1 MDRDNH
7 GTEMLSQ
14 NKLIVG
20 NSDSILM
27 FGCEEQQ
34 MLREFSKTI
43 SNQLLNCNG
52 ELEYLIRDILNEI
65 DDFQRSVEKKQLF
78 FISSNEKKRASL
90 IKRYNAILVYMDK
103 MELALKLQEAQ
114 LIKDS
119 KLYENLSKRIDTTL
133 ESLKETIS
141 YGNDVVGQKPIEQ
154 ETDDIN
160 NWYERLSKRISDLEI
175 SYAATMQTKAQL
187 KLMLENNTQLIDKI
201 LGAISGTIPIWRNQ
215 ITILL
220 GIEKLN
226 RNLEIQNKV
235 TEITQKY
242 ISKEK
247 ATIGIKH
254 KNKKELSIEKLL
266 NTNETLKKAL
276 DELDSVE
283 KRDGKIRL
291 ELSSSLS

>member
-1 MDRDNH
+1 MDRNNH

-27 FGCEEQQ
+27 FGFEEQQ

-52 ELEYLIRDILNEI
+52 ELEYLIHDILNEI
-65 DDFQRSVEKKQLF
+65 DGFQRSVEKKQLV

-90 IKRYNAILVYMDK
+90 IKKYNAILVYMDK

-133 ESLKETIS
+133 ESLKESIS

-201 LGAISGTIPIWRNQ
+201 LGTISGTIPIWRNQ

-242 ISKEK
+242 ISK
-247 ATIGIKH
+247 
-254 KNKKELSIEKLL
+254 
-266 NTNETLKKAL
+266 
-276 DELDSVE
+276 
-283 KRDGKIRL
+283 
-291 ELSSSLS
+291 

>member
-20 NSDSILM
+20 NLDSILM

-52 ELEYLIRDILNEI
+52 ELEYLIHDILNEI
-65 DDFQRSVEKKQLF
+65 DDFQRSVEKKQLVF
-78 FISSNEKKRASL
+78 VSSNEKKRENL
-90 IKRYNAILVYMDK
+90 IKKYNAILVYMDK

-119 KLYENLSKRIDTTL
+119 KLYENLCQRIDDTV
-133 ESLKETIS
+133 ENLKAAIS
-141 YGNDVVGQKPIEQ
+141 YGQDVMEQKTIEQ
-154 ETDDIN
+154 ATDDIN

-175 SYAATMQTKAQL
+175 SYVATMQTKAQL

-220 GIEKLN
+220 GIEKMN

-247 ATIGIKH
+247 TTIGIKH
-254 KNKKELSIEKLL
+254 KNKRELSIEKLL

-283 KRDGKIRL
+283 KRDGEIRL

>member
-1 MDRDNH
+1 
-7 GTEMLSQ
+7 MLSQ

-20 NSDSILM
+20 NPDSILM

-52 ELEYLIRDILNEI
+52 ELEYLIHDILNEI
-65 DDFQRSVEKKQLF
+65 DDFQRSVEKKQLVF
-78 FISSNEKKRASL
+78 VSSNEKKRENL
-90 IKRYNAILVYMDK
+90 IKKYNAILVYMDK
-103 MELALKLQEAQ
+103 MELALKIQEAQ

-119 KLYENLSKRIDTTL
+119 KLYENLCQRIDDTV
-133 ESLKETIS
+133 ENLKAAIS
-141 YGNDVVGQKPIEQ
+141 YGQDVMEQKTIEQ
-154 ETDDIN
+154 ATDDIN

-175 SYAATMQTKAQL
+175 SYVATMQTKAQL

-201 LGAISGTIPIWRNQ
+201 LGTISGTIPIWRNQ

-220 GIEKLN
+220 GIEKMN

-247 ATIGIKH
+247 TTIGIEH
-254 KNKKELSIEKLL
+254 KNKRELSIEKLL

-283 KRDGKIRL
+283 KRDGEIRL

>member
-52 ELEYLIRDILNEI
+52 ELEYLIHDILNEI
-65 DDFQRSVEKKQLF
+65 DNFQRSVEKKQLF

-90 IKRYNAILVYMDK
+90 IKKYNAILVYMDK

-133 ESLKETIS
+133 ESLKESIS

-266 NTNETLKKAL
+266 NTNEILKKAL

>member
-1 MDRDNH
+1 MDRDNYS
-7 GTEMLSQ
+7 TEMLSQ

-20 NSDSILM
+20 NPDSILM

-43 SNQLLNCNG
+43 SNQLLNGNW
-52 ELEYLIRDILNEI
+52 ELEYLIHDILNEI

-78 FISSNEKKRASL
+78 FVSSNEKKRASL
-90 IKRYNAILVYMDK
+90 IKKYNAILVYMDK
-103 MELALKLQEAQ
+103 MELALELQEAQ

-119 KLYENLSKRIDTTL
+119 KLYENLSQHIDDTV
-133 ESLKETIS
+133 ESLKTAIS
-141 YGNDVVGQKPIEQ
+141 YGYGVVEQKLNEQ
-154 ETDDIN
+154 VTDDIN

-175 SYAATMQTKAQL
+175 SYTAIMQIKVQL
-187 KLMLENNTQLIDKI
+187 NLMMGNNTQLVDRI

-215 ITILL
+215 ITLLL

-226 RNLEIQNKV
+226 RNQEIQNKV

-242 ISKEK
+242 ISEEK
-247 ATIGIKH
+247 AAIGIKR
-254 KNKKELSIEKLL
+254 KNQKELSIEKLI

-283 KRDGKIRL
+283 KQDGKIRL

>member
-1 MDRDNH
+1 
-7 GTEMLSQ
+7 MLSQ

-20 NSDSILM
+20 NPDSILM

-34 MLREFSKTI
+34 MLREFLKTI

-52 ELEYLIRDILNEI
+52 ELEYLIHDILNEI
-65 DDFQRSVEKKQLF
+65 DDFQRSVEKKQLVF
-78 FISSNEKKRASL
+78 VSSNEKKRENL
-90 IKRYNAILVYMDK
+90 IKKYNAILVYMDK

-119 KLYENLSKRIDTTL
+119 KLYENLCQRIDDTV
-133 ESLKETIS
+133 ENLKAAIS
-141 YGNDVVGQKPIEQ
+141 YGQDVMEQKTIEQ
-154 ETDDIN
+154 ATDDIN

-175 SYAATMQTKAQL
+175 SYVATMQTKAQL

-220 GIEKLN
+220 GIEKMN

-247 ATIGIKH
+247 TTIGIEH
-254 KNKKELSIEKLL
+254 KNKRELSIEKLL

-283 KRDGKIRL
+283 KRDGEIRL

>member
-1 MDRDNH
+1 MDRDNY

-52 ELEYLIRDILNEI
+52 ELEYLIHDILNEI

-90 IKRYNAILVYMDK
+90 IKKYNAILVYMDK

-133 ESLKETIS
+133 ESLKESIS

-175 SYAATMQTKAQL
+175 SYAAIMQTKVQL

-283 KRDGKIRL
+283 KRDGEIRL
-291 ELSSSLS
+291 ELSSALS

>member
-1 MDRDNH
+1 MDSDNH

-27 FGCEEQQ
+27 FGCEEQK

-52 ELEYLIRDILNEI
+52 ELEYLIHDILNEI

-78 FISSNEKKRASL
+78 FIISNEKKRTSL
-90 IKRYNAILVYMDK
+90 IKKYNAILVYMDK

-133 ESLKETIS
+133 ESLKESIS

-283 KRDGKIRL
+283 KRDGEIRL
-291 ELSSSLS
+291 DLSSSLS

>member
-52 ELEYLIRDILNEI
+52 ELEYLIHDILNEI
-65 DDFQRSVEKKQLF
+65 DDFQSSVEKKQLF

-90 IKRYNAILVYMDK
+90 IKKYNAILVYMDK

-119 KLYENLSKRIDTTL
+119 KLYGNLSKRIDTTL
-133 ESLKETIS
+133 ESLKESIS

-266 NTNETLKKAL
+266 NTNEILKKAL

-283 KRDGKIRL
+283 KRDGEIRL
-291 ELSSSLS
+291 EISSSLS

>member
-52 ELEYLIRDILNEI
+52 ELEYLIHDILNEI
-65 DDFQRSVEKKQLF
+65 DDFQKSVEKKQLF
-78 FISSNEKKRASL
+78 FISSNEKKRAGL
-90 IKRYNAILVYMDK
+90 IKKYNAILVYMDK

-133 ESLKETIS
+133 ESLKESIS

-201 LGAISGTIPIWRNQ
+201 LGAISGTIPTWRNQ

-247 ATIGIKH
+247 VTIGIKH

-266 NTNETLKKAL
+266 NTNEILKKAM

-283 KRDGKIRL
+283 KRDGEIKL

>member
-1 MDRDNH
+1 MDRNNH

-27 FGCEEQQ
+27 FGFEEQQ

-52 ELEYLIRDILNEI
+52 ELEYLIHDILNEI
-65 DDFQRSVEKKQLF
+65 DGFQRSVEKKQLV

-90 IKRYNAILVYMDK
+90 IKKYNAILVYMDK

-133 ESLKETIS
+133 ESLKESIS

-201 LGAISGTIPIWRNQ
+201 LGTISGTIPIWRNQ

-266 NTNETLKKAL
+266 NTNEILKIAL

-283 KRDGKIRL
+283 KRDGEIRL

>member
-1 MDRDNH
+1 
-7 GTEMLSQ
+7 MLSQ

-52 ELEYLIRDILNEI
+52 ELEYLIHDILNEI

-78 FISSNEKKRASL
+78 FISSNEKKRVSL
-90 IKRYNAILVYMDK
+90 IKKYNAILVYMDK

-133 ESLKETIS
+133 ESLKESIS

-175 SYAATMQTKAQL
+175 SYAATMQIKAQL

-201 LGAISGTIPIWRNQ
+201 LGTISGTIPIWRNQ

-247 ATIGIKH
+247 VTIGIKH

-266 NTNETLKKAL
+266 NTNEILKIAL

-283 KRDGKIRL
+283 KRDGEIKL

>member
-1 MDRDNH
+1 MDRNNH

-52 ELEYLIRDILNEI
+52 ELKYLIHDILNEI

-78 FISSNEKKRASL
+78 FISSNEKKRVSL
-90 IKRYNAILVYMDK
+90 IKKYNEIIVYMDK

-133 ESLKETIS
+133 ESLKESIS

-175 SYAATMQTKAQL
+175 SYAATMQIKAQL

-201 LGAISGTIPIWRNQ
+201 LGTISGTIPIWRNQ

-283 KRDGKIRL
+283 KRDGEIRL
-291 ELSSSLS
+291 ELSSSLN

>member
-20 NSDSILM
+20 NPDSILM

-52 ELEYLIRDILNEI
+52 ELEYLIHDILNEI
-65 DDFQRSVEKKQLF
+65 DDFQRSVEKKQLVF
-78 FISSNEKKRASL
+78 VSSNEKKRENL
-90 IKRYNAILVYMDK
+90 IKKYNAILVYMDK
-103 MELALKLQEAQ
+103 MELALKIQEAQ

-119 KLYENLSKRIDTTL
+119 KLYENLCQRIDDTV
-133 ESLKETIS
+133 ENLKAAIS
-141 YGNDVVGQKPIEQ
+141 YGQDVMEQKTIEQ
-154 ETDDIN
+154 ATDDIN

-175 SYAATMQTKAQL
+175 SYVATMQTKAQL

-201 LGAISGTIPIWRNQ
+201 LGTISGTIPIWRNQ

-220 GIEKLN
+220 GIEKMN

-247 ATIGIKH
+247 TTIGIEH
-254 KNKKELSIEKLL
+254 KNKRELSIEKLL

-283 KRDGKIRL
+283 KRDGEIRL

>member
-1 MDRDNH
+1 MDRDNY

-52 ELEYLIRDILNEI
+52 ELEYLIRNTLNEI
-65 DDFQRSVEKKQLF
+65 DDFQRFVEKKQLF

-90 IKRYNAILVYMDK
+90 IKKYNAILVYMDK

-133 ESLKETIS
+133 ESLKESIS

-201 LGAISGTIPIWRNQ
+201 LGVISGTIPIWRNQ

-266 NTNETLKKAL
+266 NTNEILKKAL

-283 KRDGKIRL
+283 KRDGEIRL

>member
-52 ELEYLIRDILNEI
+52 ELEYLIHDILNEI

-78 FISSNEKKRASL
+78 FISSNEKKRVSL
-90 IKRYNAILVYMDK
+90 IKKYNAILVYMDK

-133 ESLKETIS
+133 ESLKESIS

-201 LGAISGTIPIWRNQ
+201 LGTISGTIPIWRNQ

-247 ATIGIKH
+247 VTIGIKH

-266 NTNETLKKAL
+266 NTNEILKKAM

-283 KRDGKIRL
+283 KRDGEIKL

>member
-1 MDRDNH
+1 MDRDNY

-52 ELEYLIRDILNEI
+52 ELEYLIHDILNEI

-78 FISSNEKKRASL
+78 FISSNEKKRAGL
-90 IKRYNAILVYMDK
+90 IKKYNAILVYMDK

-133 ESLKETIS
+133 ESLKESIS

-201 LGAISGTIPIWRNQ
+201 LGAISGTIPTWRNQ

-247 ATIGIKH
+247 VTIGIKH

-283 KRDGKIRL
+283 KRDGEIKL

>member
-20 NSDSILM
+20 DPDSILM

-52 ELEYLIRDILNEI
+52 ELEYLIHDILNEI
-65 DDFQRSVEKKQLF
+65 DDFQRSVEKKQLVF
-78 FISSNEKKRASL
+78 VSSNEKKRENL
-90 IKRYNAILVYMDK
+90 IKKYNAILVYMDK

-119 KLYENLSKRIDTTL
+119 KLYENLCKRIDDTV
-133 ESLKETIS
+133 ENLKAAIS
-141 YGNDVVGQKPIEQ
+141 YGQDVMEQKPIEQ
-154 ETDDIN
+154 ATEDIN

-175 SYAATMQTKAQL
+175 SYVAIMQTKAQL

-220 GIEKLN
+220 GIEKMN

-247 ATIGIKH
+247 ATIGIEH
-254 KNKKELSIEKLL
+254 KNKRELSIEKVL

-283 KRDGKIRL
+283 KRDGEIRL

>member
-1 MDRDNH
+1 MDRDAY
-7 GTEMLSQ
+7 GTEILSQ
-14 NKLIVG
+14 NELIIG
-20 NSDSILM
+20 NPDSILM

-52 ELEYLIRDILNEI
+52 ELEYLIHDILNEI
-65 DDFQRSVEKKQLF
+65 NDFQRSVEKKQLF
-78 FISSNEKKRASL
+78 FISSNERKRASL
-90 IKRYNAILVYMDK
+90 IKKYNAILVYMDK
-103 MELALKLQEAQ
+103 MELALRLQEAQ

-119 KLYENLSKRIDTTL
+119 KIYENLDKCIDDTA
-133 ESLKETIS
+133 ECLKVAIL
-141 YGNDVVGQKPIEQ
+141 YGQEVVEQKSIEQ
-154 ETDDIN
+154 ATDDIN

-215 ITILL
+215 ITMLL
-220 GIEKLN
+220 GIEKMN

-242 ISKEK
+242 ITKEK
-247 ATIGIKH
+247 ATIGIKQ
-254 KNKKELSIEKLL
+254 KNKKELSVEKLL

-276 DELDSVE
+276 DELNIVE
-283 KRDGKIRL
+283 KRDGEIRL

>member
-1 MDRDNH
+1 MQGKN
-7 GTEMLSQ
+7 
-14 NKLIVG
+14 
-20 NSDSILM
+20 
-27 FGCEEQQ
+27 
-34 MLREFSKTI
+34 
-43 SNQLLNCNG
+43 
-52 ELEYLIRDILNEI
+52 
-65 DDFQRSVEKKQLF
+65 EKKQMF
-78 FISSNEKKRASL
+78 FINSNEKKRENL
-90 IKRYNAILVYMDK
+90 IKKYNAILVYMDK

-119 KLYENLSKRIDTTL
+119 KLYENLSQHIDDTV
-133 ESLKETIS
+133 ESLKTAIS
-141 YGNDVVGQKPIEQ
+141 YGYGVVEQKTNEQ
-154 ETDDIN
+154 VTDDIN

-175 SYAATMQTKAQL
+175 SYTAIRQIKVQL
-187 KLMLENNTQLIDKI
+187 NLMLENNTQLVDRI

-215 ITILL
+215 ITLLL

-226 RNLEIQNKV
+226 RNQEIQNKV

-247 ATIGIKH
+247 AAIGIKH
-254 KNKKELSIEKLL
+254 KNQKELSIEKLI

-283 KRDGKIRL
+283 KQDGKIRL

>member
-1 MDRDNH
+1 MDRNNH

-27 FGCEEQQ
+27 FGFEEQQ

-43 SNQLLNCNG
+43 SNQFLNCNG
-52 ELEYLIRDILNEI
+52 ELEYLIHDILNEI
-65 DDFQRSVEKKQLF
+65 DGFQRSVEKKQLV

-90 IKRYNAILVYMDK
+90 IKKYNAILVYMDK

-133 ESLKETIS
+133 ESLKESIS

-201 LGAISGTIPIWRNQ
+201 LGTISGTIPIWRNQ

-226 RNLEIQNKV
+226 RNLEMQNKV

-247 ATIGIKH
+247 STIGIKH

-283 KRDGKIRL
+283 KRDGEIRL
-291 ELSSSLS
+291 ELSSSLN

>member
-1 MDRDNH
+1 MGRDNYS
-7 GTEMLSQ
+7 TEMLSQ

-20 NSDSILM
+20 NPDSILM

-52 ELEYLIRDILNEI
+52 KLEYLIHDILNEI

-78 FISSNEKKRASL
+78 FVSSNEKKRASL
-90 IKRYNAILVYMDK
+90 IKKYNAILVYMDK

-119 KLYENLSKRIDTTL
+119 KLYENLSQRIDDTA
-133 ESLKETIS
+133 ENLKAAIS
-141 YGNDVVGQKPIEQ
+141 YGQDVVEQKPIEQ
-154 ETDDIN
+154 ATDDIN

-220 GIEKLN
+220 GIEKMN

-247 ATIGIKH
+247 AAIGIKH

-283 KRDGKIRL
+283 KRDGEIRL

>member
-1 MDRDNH
+1 MDRDYTS
-7 GTEMLSQ
+7 GEMLSQ
-14 NKLIVG
+14 NELIIG

-52 ELEYLIRDILNEI
+52 ELEYLIHDILNEI
-65 DDFQRSVEKKQLF
+65 DDFQRSVEKKQMF
-78 FISSNEKKRASL
+78 FINSNEKKRENL
-90 IKRYNAILVYMDK
+90 IKKYNAILVYMDK

-119 KLYENLSKRIDTTL
+119 KLYENLSQHIDDTV
-133 ESLKETIS
+133 ESLKTAIS
-141 YGNDVVGQKPIEQ
+141 YGYGVVEQKTNEQ
-154 ETDDIN
+154 VTDDIN

-175 SYAATMQTKAQL
+175 SYTAIRQIKVQL
-187 KLMLENNTQLIDKI
+187 NLMLENNTQLVDRI

-215 ITILL
+215 ITLLL

-226 RNLEIQNKV
+226 RNQEIQNKV

-242 ISKEK
+242 ISKE
-247 ATIGIKH
+247 
-254 KNKKELSIEKLL
+254 N
-266 NTNETLKKAL
+266 
-276 DELDSVE
+276 
-283 KRDGKIRL
+283 R
-291 ELSSSLS
+291 

>member
-7 GTEMLSQ
+7 GNEMLSQ

-52 ELEYLIRDILNEI
+52 ELEYLIHDILNEI

-90 IKRYNAILVYMDK
+90 IKKYNAILVYMDK

-133 ESLKETIS
+133 ESLKESIS

-201 LGAISGTIPIWRNQ
+201 LGTISGTIPIWRNQ

-266 NTNETLKKAL
+266 NTNEILKIAL

-283 KRDGKIRL
+283 KRDGEIRL

>member
-1 MDRDNH
+1 MDRDNY

-65 DDFQRSVEKKQLF
+65 DDFQRFVEKKQLF

-90 IKRYNAILVYMDK
+90 IKKYNAILVYMDK
-103 MELALKLQEAQ
+103 MELALKLREAQ
-114 LIKDS
+114 LIKYS

-133 ESLKETIS
+133 ESLRESIS

-201 LGAISGTIPIWRNQ
+201 LGVISGTIPIWRNQ

-266 NTNETLKKAL
+266 NTNEILKKAL

-283 KRDGKIRL
+283 KRDGEIRL

>member
-1 MDRDNH
+1 MDRNNH

-27 FGCEEQQ
+27 FGFEEQQ

-52 ELEYLIRDILNEI
+52 ELEYLIHDILNEI
-65 DDFQRSVEKKQLF
+65 DGFQR
-78 FISSNEKKRASL
+78 SNEKKRASL
-90 IKRYNAILVYMDK
+90 IKKYNAILVYMDK

-133 ESLKETIS
+133 ESLKESIS

-201 LGAISGTIPIWRNQ
+201 LGTISGTIPIWRNQ

-247 ATIGIKH
+247 PTIGIKH

-283 KRDGKIRL
+283 KRDGEIRL
-291 ELSSSLS
+291 ELSSSLN

>member
-1 MDRDNH
+1 MDRNNH

-52 ELEYLIRDILNEI
+52 ELEYLIHDILNEI

-90 IKRYNAILVYMDK
+90 IKKYNAILVYMDK

-133 ESLKETIS
+133 ESLKESIS

-201 LGAISGTIPIWRNQ
+201 LGTISGTIPIWRNQ

-266 NTNETLKKAL
+266 NTNEILKIAL

-283 KRDGKIRL
+283 KRDGEIRL

>member
-1 MDRDNH
+1 MDRDAY
-7 GTEMLSQ
+7 GTEILSQ
-14 NKLIVG
+14 NELIIG
-20 NSDSILM
+20 NPDSILM

-52 ELEYLIRDILNEI
+52 ELEYLIHDILNEI

-78 FISSNEKKRASL
+78 FISSNERKRASL
-90 IKRYNAILVYMDK
+90 IKKYNAILVYMDK
-103 MELALKLQEAQ
+103 MELALRLQEAQ

-119 KLYENLSKRIDTTL
+119 KIYENLNKRIDNTA
-133 ESLKETIS
+133 ECLKVAIL
-141 YGNDVVGQKPIEQ
+141 YGQEVVEQKSIEQ
-154 ETDDIN
+154 ATDDIN
-160 NWYERLSKRISDLEI
+160 NWYERLSKRISDLKI

-187 KLMLENNTQLIDKI
+187 KLMLENNTRLIDKI

-215 ITILL
+215 ITMLL
-220 GIEKLN
+220 GIEKMN

-242 ISKEK
+242 ITKEK

-254 KNKKELSIEKLL
+254 KNKKELSVEKLL

-276 DELDSVE
+276 DELNTVE
-283 KRDGKIRL
+283 KRDGEIRL

>member
-52 ELEYLIRDILNEI
+52 ELEYLIHDILNEI
-65 DDFQRSVEKKQLF
+65 DDFQRSVKKKQLF
-78 FISSNEKKRASL
+78 FISSNEKKKASL
-90 IKRYNAILVYMDK
+90 KKKYNAILVYMDK

-133 ESLKETIS
+133 ESLKESIS

-254 KNKKELSIEKLL
+254 KNKKGLSIEKLL

-283 KRDGKIRL
+283 NRDGEIRL

>member
-7 GTEMLSQ
+7 DTEMLSQ

-52 ELEYLIRDILNEI
+52 ELEYLIHDILNEI

-90 IKRYNAILVYMDK
+90 IKKYNAILVYMDK

-114 LIKDS
+114 LIKDF

-266 NTNETLKKAL
+266 NTNETLKKTL

-283 KRDGKIRL
+283 KRDGEIRL

>member
-1 MDRDNH
+1 MDRDYTS
-7 GTEMLSQ
+7 GEMLSQ
-14 NKLIVG
+14 NELIIG

-52 ELEYLIRDILNEI
+52 ELEYLIHDILNEI
-65 DDFQRSVEKKQLF
+65 DDFQRSVEKKQMF
-78 FISSNEKKRASL
+78 FINSNEKKRENL
-90 IKRYNAILVYMDK
+90 IKKYNAILVYMDK

-119 KLYENLSKRIDTTL
+119 KLYENLSQHIDDTV
-133 ESLKETIS
+133 ESLKIAIS
-141 YGNDVVGQKPIEQ
+141 YGYGVVEQKTNEQ
-154 ETDDIN
+154 VTDDIN

-175 SYAATMQTKAQL
+175 SYTAIRQIKVQL
-187 KLMLENNTQLIDKI
+187 NLMLENNTQLVDRI

-215 ITILL
+215 ITLLL

-226 RNLEIQNKV
+226 RNQEIQNKV

-247 ATIGIKH
+247 AAIGIKH
-254 KNKKELSIEKLL
+254 KNQKELSIEKLI
-266 NTNETLKKAL
+266 NTNEMLKKAL

-283 KRDGKIRL
+283 KQDGKIRL

>member
-1 MDRDNH
+1 M
-7 GTEMLSQ
+7 
-14 NKLIVG
+14 
-20 NSDSILM
+20 
-27 FGCEEQQ
+27 CP
-34 MLREFSKTI
+34 
-43 SNQLLNCNG
+43 LLWVH
-52 ELEYLIRDILNEI
+52 YI
-65 DDFQRSVEKKQLF
+65 QRSVEKKQLF
-78 FISSNEKKRASL
+78 FISSNEKKRVSL
-90 IKRYNAILVYMDK
+90 IKKYNAILVYMDK

-133 ESLKETIS
+133 ESLKESIS

-175 SYAATMQTKAQL
+175 SYAATMQIKAQL

-201 LGAISGTIPIWRNQ
+201 LGTISGTIPIWRNQ

-266 NTNETLKKAL
+266 NTNEILKIAL

-283 KRDGKIRL
+283 KRDGEIRL

>member
-1 MDRDNH
+1 
-7 GTEMLSQ
+7 MLSQ

-52 ELEYLIRDILNEI
+52 ELEYLIHDILNEI
-65 DDFQRSVEKKQLF
+65 DDFQKSVEKKQLF
-78 FISSNEKKRASL
+78 FISSNEKKRAGL
-90 IKRYNAILVYMDK
+90 IKKYNAILVYMDK

-133 ESLKETIS
+133 ESLKESIS

-175 SYAATMQTKAQL
+175 SYAATMQIKAQL

-201 LGAISGTIPIWRNQ
+201 LGTISGTIPIWRNQ

-266 NTNETLKKAL
+266 NTNEILKIAL

-283 KRDGKIRL
+283 KRDGEIKL

>member
-1 MDRDNH
+1 MDRDNY

-43 SNQLLNCNG
+43 SNQLLNCYG
-52 ELEYLIRDILNEI
+52 ELEYLIHDILNEI
-65 DDFQRSVEKKQLF
+65 DDFQRSVKKKQLF

-90 IKRYNAILVYMDK
+90 IKKYNAILVYMDK

-133 ESLKETIS
+133 ESLKESIS
-141 YGNDVVGQKPIEQ
+141 YGNDVVGQKPIEL

-226 RNLEIQNKV
+226 RNLKIQNKV

>member
-52 ELEYLIRDILNEI
+52 ELEYLIHDILNEI
-65 DDFQRSVEKKQLF
+65 DDFQSSVEKKQLF

-90 IKRYNAILVYMDK
+90 IKKYNAILVYMDK

-133 ESLKETIS
+133 ESLKESIS

-266 NTNETLKKAL
+266 NTNEILKKAL